1 MISEDSIFAQ
11 ATPPGSGAIAI
22 LRISGTKA
30 IGAVS
35 TLSGKPKD
43 YFKKRSPQTITVYG
57 ANKEKLDSVLI
68 VFYRAPRSYTGED
81 VVEINC
87 HGNQIIIDSISEILI
102 NYGLRPAEPGE
113 FTKRAFLN
121 GKIDLVQAEAVAAL
135 IESKSKNSASLS
147 AKAISGEVSL
157 VLNELRDKTIKVLS
171 YIEHTLDVSEE
182 EISKEDVLF
191 LVKSIT
197 YISMSFE
204 KIIEK
209 YKKVEP
215 YFYEPRVAIVG
226 KPNVGK
232 STLLNR
238 LLGRDRAITS
248 ATPGT
253 TRDTIEETAILEG
266 LPIRLVDTAGIRK
279 TKENIE
285 SEGIRRA
292 IKEKNKSWLNL
303 VVLHVSDNYELRD
316 QEIAVFNKID
326 LEKNQNNFLST
337 NNSVYISAKTGR
349 GINSLKKLIHSTIVG
364 SKKSDS
370 DITLISKRQ
379 SLALS
384 KSNNHLHKALT
395 LSKKTV
401 PEYELI
407 SFEVRCALNQID
419 QILGLS
425 NPDGVLNDLFKNF
438 CVGK

>member
-1 MISEDSIFAQ
+1 MS
-11 ATPPGSGAIAI
+11 
-22 LRISGTKA
+22 
-30 IGAVS
+30 
-35 TLSGKPKD
+35 LS
-43 YFKKRSPQTITVYG
+43 Q
-57 ANKEKLDSVLI
+57 
-68 VFYRAPRSYTGED
+68 
-81 VVEINC
+81 
-87 HGNQIIIDSISEILI
+87 
-102 NYGLRPAEPGE
+102 
-113 FTKRAFLN
+113 
-121 GKIDLVQAEAVAAL
+121 
-135 IESKSKNSASLS
+135 KNSASLS

-209 YKKVEP
+209 YKKMGEP

-253 TRDTIEETAILEG
+253 TTDTIEETAILEG

-316 QEIAVFNKID
+316 HEIAVFNKID
-326 LEKNQNNFLST
+326 LENQNNFLPT

-364 SKKSDS
+364 SKRSDS
-370 DITLISKRQ
+370 
-379 SLALS
+379 
-384 KSNNHLHKALT
+384 
-395 LSKKTV
+395 
-401 PEYELI
+401 
-407 SFEVRCALNQID
+407 
-419 QILGLS
+419 
-425 NPDGVLNDLFKNF
+425 VLPL
-438 CVGK
+438 

>member
-30 IGAVS
+30 VGAVS
-35 TLSGKPKD
+35 ALSGKPKD
-43 YFKKRSPQTITVYG
+43 YFKTRSPQTITVYG
-57 ANKEKLDSVLI
+57 PDKEKLDSVLI

-102 NYGLRPAEPGE
+102 NCGLRPAEPGE

-121 GKIDLVQAEAVAAL
+121 GKIDLVQAEAVATL

-147 AKAISGEVSL
+147 VKAISGEVSL

-197 YISMSFE
+197 YISMNFE
-204 KIIEK
+204 KIIET
-209 YKKVEP
+209 YKKTEP

-253 TRDTIEETAILEG
+253 TRDTIEETGLLEG
-266 LPIRLVDTAGIRK
+266 LPVRLVDTAGIRE

-303 VVLHVSDNYELRD
+303 VVLHVADKYELKE

-326 LEKNQNNFLST
+326 LEKNQNQFLPT
-337 NNSVYISAKTGR
+337 NKSVYISAKTGL

-364 SKKSDS
+364 SKRSDS

-384 KSNNHLHKALT
+384 KSNNHLHKALK

-425 NPDGVLNDLFKNF
+425 NLDGVLNDLFKNF